1 MSRSTRLLR
10 TQAGSLL
17 IVTLWIVTIL
27 VVLVVAIARTLSLE
41 VRLTKY
47 SLAREQARAL
57 ARSGVYLAM
66 ERLKRDVEPGDK
78 PYDWLEDDWAAETQP
93 VSDSRANGSVEIE
106 ILDLDRKLNVNA
118 ATVDQL
124 TQLSGSS
131 DVAHAL
137 VDYRDQDQEGAW
149 EAAMEAH
156 AYYPKNGPLIAPEEL
171 REIPGQTTETLEALE
186 QFTVAVPEPAPRTK
200 VNVNTASREVLRV
213 VGLPMLAE
221 EILQFRAQGHYF
233 TALAPT
239 LVTESPVVPPPFDPA
254 APEFLNAQLALQVNS
269 DTFEIHAT
277 GRLNSPK
284 VRYRINAVVKRTGC
298 PTATQTPCIVAWRE
312 G

>member
-1 MSRSTRLLR
+1 MSRSPRLLR

-27 VVLVVAIARTLSLE
+27 TVLVVAIARTLSLE

-66 ERLKRDVEPGDK
+66 ERLKRDVEPDNK
-78 PYDWLEDDWAAETQP
+78 SYDWLEDDWAGGVQQ
-93 VSDSRANGSVEIE
+93 VSGTDPHASVEIAIVDAE
-106 ILDLDRKLNVNA
+106 RALDVNA

-149 EAAMEAH
+149 EAVMEEH

-200 VNVNTASREVLRV
+200 VNVNTASREVLRA
-213 VGLPMLAE
+213 VGLPRLAQ
-221 EILQFRAQGHYF
+221 EILQFRADGHYF

-239 LVTESPVVPPPFDPA
+239 LVTESPTVPPPFDPA
-254 APEFLNAQLALQVNS
+254 APEFLNAQPALQVYS

-277 GRLNSPK
+277 GRLNNPK

-298 PTATQTPCIVAWRE
+298 PTAAQTPCIVAWRE